1 MNGEGSRE
9 GGGERDV
16 VHTLLG
22 GAAGVRTGL
31 GGVVNPELA
40 GGTEEAL
47 IEKTLLSI
55 QEKVCLASFSL
66 SIFSS
71 LSHSVTKRVRVLSG
85 LICVP

>member
-9 GGGERDV
+9 GGGEGNV

-22 GAAGVRTGL
+22 GAAGVGTGL

-66 SIFSS
+66 SI
-71 LSHSVTKRVRVLSG
+71 LSHSLTE
-85 LICVP
+85 